1 MEINK
6 VSRNKVEVKE
16 GERAV
21 TIEAGRI
28 GRNIVV
34 TISDGERTI
43 DLALKRIE
51 SEKFIRALRRF
62 GISDVRRVASYV
74 AAMAEVKMIDAPRA
88 IFMEKIEDA
97 ELISGTV
104 LGVTYNVYFHTAEEG
119 WRVYVYPEQGGI
131 VKEALNVAA
140 PAWRTDRLFI
150 HYNAADVSYDD
161 VFALADTAKEVKE
174 ILKQYVV
181 LPREE
186 YYDVVVSWI
195 VLTYMRWAA
204 AYSELLIIRKPGF
217 GSGGSTLLKT
227 LRLLAARPLR
237 TIVNTSA
244 AAFYRVVDFTMPT
257 IALDEIREDEA
268 DAERLAELKLLA
280 ESAFDKENVVLRV
293 EDVEEVT
300 AFSTFANVAVVDST
314 DKFTTHSSERRAW
327 TVVVKA
333 STPQRN
339 YDMDEIL
346 KATARLRERLYSAGI
361 ALPTAFEDI
370 WRRNAAVQGVGA
382 LQGLIEAL
390 KSKELDAS
398 IFESALAAVSQQ
410 LAYARETAVLTDPKR
425 AVANIIEK
433 IIEDARRELEMAANS
448 NNPADVLTI
457 AAPEDQDYRCGIIY
471 LEKLIREIRRRAME
485 VVQVDTRKLDNV
497 YYTSS
502 EVRYWFRINKDIE
515 MYIKP
520 AKVKAILTELGVNIE
535 LDEGRHYV
543 VRVCRQTA

>member
-1 MEINK
+1 MEINR
-6 VSRNKVEVKE
+6 VSRNKIEVKE

-28 GRNIVV
+28 GRNIVI
-34 TISDGERTI
+34 TISDGERAI

-74 AAMAEVKMIDAPRA
+74 AAMAEVKMIDAPRVV
-88 IFMEKIEDA
+88 FMEKIEDA

-104 LGVTYNVYFHTAEEG
+104 LGVTYNVYFHTAEG

-131 VKEALNVAA
+131 VKEAWNVAA
-140 PAWRTDRLFI
+140 PPWRTDRLFI
-150 HYNAADVSYDD
+150 HYNAAEASYDD
-161 VFALADTAKEVKE
+161 IFALPDTAKEVKE

-237 TIVNTSA
+237 TVVSTSP
-244 AAFYRVVDFTMPT
+244 AAFYRIVDFTMPT

-293 EDVEEVT
+293 EDGEEVT

-314 DKFTTHSSERRAW
+314 DKFMTYSSERRAW

-333 STPQRN
+333 GTPQRN

-346 KATARLRERLYSAGI
+346 KATERLRERLYSAGI
-361 ALPTAFEDI
+361 ALPVAFEDI

-382 LQGLIEAL
+382 LQGLIDAL

-410 LAYARETAVLTDPKR
+410 LAYARETAALTDPKR

-448 NNPADVLTI
+448 NNPADILTI
-457 AAPEDQDYRCGIIY
+457 AAPADQDYRCGIIY
-471 LEKLIREIRRRAME
+471 LEKLMREVRRRAME
-485 VVQVDTRKLDNV
+485 VAQIDTRKLDNV

-502 EVRYWFRINKDIE
+502 EVRYWFRINKDLE

-520 AKVKAILTELGVNIE
+520 AKVKAILTELGINIE

-543 VRVCRQTA
+543 VRVCRETA